1 MANSLS
7 AFIQSDGTWGSS
19 DSITLTWI
27 PFNPEAR
34 FIGDDVVAV
43 DQVLSLEVAT
53 NGIGL
58 EKARFDWTTLPY
70 IDPRRL
76 VIPGNSSAFAVA
88 PYALSS
94 GRTYNFSVEIKEEA
108 TGRTFWRG
116 SKHVRGVPA
125 ASSRRLIV
133 TPYKGHAFD
142 DWFTLE
148 AHAWGVGGAEYQF
161 MFEDVNG

>member
-1 MANSLS
+1 MS

-34 FIGDDVVAV
+34 FIGDEVVAV
-43 DQVLSLEVAT
+43 DQILNLEVAT
-53 NGIGL
+53 NGIGI
-58 EKARFDWTTLPY
+58 EKARFEWTTSPY

-76 VIPGNSSAFAVA
+76 VISGDSSSFVVA

-94 GRTYNFSVEIKEEA
+94 GRTYKFSVELQQKA

-116 SKHVRGVPA
+116 QKHVSVGSA
-125 ASSRRLIV
+125 ASSRRLVV

-142 DWFTLE
+142 NWFTLE

-161 MFEDVNG
+161 MYEDVNG